1 MTQYGPAELPT
12 LLRAGEGPG
21 TTTAHALD
29 VFDSLPGVT
38 LDACIGRW
46 QGSSLPTGHPL
57 DGVLESLGWWGKE
70 FVDPETVHP
79 LLFRAY
85 AGDVV
90 ALDPVPLL
98 VRWLLRRPWLMRSR
112 ASRAA
117 FAAVRPLLR
126 TTEPKARLRRV
137 EYRGV
142 ISVCMIY
149 DALPILDVF
158 RAVDPDT
165 LLGLMDRRGM
175 PRPFF
180 FMLRRVPARH

>member
-1 MTQYGPAELPT
+1 

-21 TTTAHALD
+21 TTTAHALA

-46 QGSSLPTGHPL
+46 RGSGLPTGHPL

-70 FVDPETVHP
+70 FVDPETVYP
-79 LLFRAY
+79 LLFRAHG
-85 AGDVV
+85 GDVV
-90 ALDPVPLL
+90 ALNPVPLL
-98 VRWLLRRPWLMRSR
+98 VRWLLRHPWLMRSP

-142 ISVCMIY
+142 ISAGMIY

-165 LLGLMDRRGM
+165 LLGLMDLRGM

-180 FMLRRVPARH
+180 FMLQRVHARH

>member
-1 MTQYGPAELPT
+1 MGPRSCPRGFAP
-12 LLRAGEGPG
+12 REGSG
-21 TTTAHALD
+21 TTTAHALA

-38 LDACIGRW
+38 LEACIGRW
-46 QGSSLPTGHPL
+46 RGSGLPTGHPL

-79 LLFRAY
+79 LLFRAHG
-85 AGDVV
+85 GDVV

-98 VRWLLRRPWLMRSR
+98 VRWLLRHPWLMRSR

-142 ISVCMIY
+142 ISAGMIY

-165 LLGLMDRRGM
+165 LLGLMDLRGM

-180 FMLRRVPARH
+180 FMLRRVHARH